1 MSIASYIYDK
11 YQSIKTT
18 TLYYLYIFL
27 NYISNTSDKIKD
39 IISDKYPET
48 LNKTTIYFD
57 FETTGLNPFHDRIID
72 YAFLREVIP
81 EQLKQHSKL
90 SPKTNDTQ
98 ADILDEFLGEVET
111 SSDTFY
117 NKVSKTAN
125 ESGNIILSSTN
136 SESVEEGQ
144 SKTENQSTTESST
157 QILESLVNPDC
168 KFDKKITDITGIHPD
183 HLEDKLPI
191 SSHLAN
197 IYDYIDPSSSTNTNA
212 KTINSI
218 YLVAHNCHG
227 FDKIFL
233 ERLFPES
240 SRKSWHYIDTLM
252 LAKKLMPRQKSYSL
266 SNLAKHFNIMEGK
279 HRASSDTICLRFVYH
294 KLVEIL
300 GNNTGFPVDYYLEN
314 PDKVCEFIA
323 V

>member
-18 TLYYLYIFL
+18 TLYYLYMFL

-57 FETTGLNPFHDRIID
+57 FETTGLNPFHGRIID

-81 EQLKQHSKL
+81 EQLKQHTKL
-90 SPKTNDTQ
+90 SQTMDDSQP
-98 ADILDEFLGEVET
+98 DILDGFLGEVET
-111 SSDTFY
+111 SSTIVY
-117 NKVSKTAN
+117 NKVSKTTN
-125 ESGNIILSSTN
+125 ESGTEIVDYDI
-136 SESVEEGQ
+136 SEKPEH
-144 SKTENQSTTESST
+144 QSTTESPT

-183 HLEDKLPI
+183 HLEDKSTI
-191 SSHLAN
+191 GSHLAN
-197 IYDYIDPSSSTNTNA
+197 IYDYIESSSSTNNNA
-212 KTINSI
+212 KTINSV

-252 LAKKLMPRQKSYSL
+252 LAKKLMPRLKSYSL
-266 SNLAKHFNIMEGK
+266 SNLAKHFSIMEGK